1 MIPTSKRRKLRLG
14 SVPRSAPRKGTQFVR
29 TGARTQTPSQSL
41 CVEFL
46 SAG

>member
-14 SVPRSAPRKGTQFVR
+14 CVPPSDPRKGTQFVR
-29 TGARTQTPSQSL
+29 TGARTQTPNQSL